1 MLMNLTSLNKLY
13 LWGVQCLICIAVLLF
28 LFINKPVSINANLT
42 SLFSE
47 TSNSDWQAV
56 QQKINS
62 QANTTQIYLIGH
74 SNLEQAKKASNTFV
88 EQAKTIADI
97 GSVTGKLSNIPNQNT
112 MIQSYQGFEQQLLSP
127 QFRTALQNKELDKIF
142 KIQFELINQIGDQL
156 VAQTLDKNPTLS
168 FADFLNRSPFPQNKI
183 NISND
188 GYLTVTHNELI
199 YILVTINTKEGALN
213 VNKAKAIVTALN
225 NIPLN
230 AEVEYIRT
238 GSIFY
243 SEEASSSAQSEMQL
257 LGGLSLIATLF
268 LIFISYRRVS
278 VVIATLFLISVSILY
293 GLIGLNIFFD
303 EVNLLTMVFAITLI
317 GVAVDYSFHS
327 FTELQ
332 NVSPE
337 QRSPLTK
344 IRISLILSFITT
356 ALGYLLLLIV
366 PFILFKQI
374 AVFTVFGLLGALLT
388 VLLVFPYLHKKLNF
402 NRAKPAAF
410 YHKVNQFH
418 QQTLNK
424 STTSII
430 VFGILAVLCIAS
442 LVNITFLDNPK
453 SFYRVSDNL
462 TNNEE
467 KVKSILG
474 QKFDNQYLLVKGDT
488 PQTLL
493 ENEEKILP
501 LLNRLQFN
509 HVIGSYQAISQWL
522 PSIKQQKRDNQLLVN
537 AANNQYFSQLSS
549 LLGLS
554 VNNLQQNQQYLIPNM
569 WFETQLGKTF
579 KNKWLEGNG
588 SYYSI
593 VRFSNITDVT
603 ALANALTPLD
613 KRFFVDN
620 TIFVDT
626 LADTERELS
635 LFREV
640 LLLVFAVAFTTA
652 FIVFTFRYG
661 WQRACIGAL
670 VPVIAFSV
678 ALALSQL
685 IQGHLNLFNVAAGLV
700 ILALGLDY
708 SVFYAEHGFTP
719 SITQTTLMS
728 ALSSIFVFAMLGFS
742 STPAISSFGQTVFIG
757 IVITFLFAPIITKTV
772 KILPTTKLPATTL
785 RNIRKN
791 D

>member
-13 LWGVQCLICIAVLLF
+13 LWGAQCLICIAVLLF
-28 LFINKPVSINANLT
+28 LVINKPVSINANLT

-47 TSNSDWQAV
+47 TNNSDWQSI

-74 SNLEQAKKASNTFV
+74 SNLEQAKQASNVFV

-97 GSVTGKLSNIPNQNT
+97 GSVTGKLSNIPNQST
-112 MIQSYQGFEQQLLSP
+112 MVQSYQGFEQQLLSP
-127 QFRTALQNKELDKIF
+127 QFRTALQNKDLDKIF

-183 NISND
+183 NISNE
-188 GYLTVTHNELI
+188 GYLTVTYNELI

-213 VNKAKAIVTALN
+213 VNKAKAIVSALN

-238 GSIFY
+238 GGIFY
-243 SEEASSSAQSEMQL
+243 SDEASSSAQSEMQL

-293 GLIGLNIFFD
+293 GFIGLNIFFD

-344 IRISLILSFITT
+344 IRISLVLSFITT

-402 NRAKPAAF
+402 SRVKPAVF

-418 QQTLNK
+418 QQILNK

-430 VFGILAVLCIAS
+430 VFGILALLCIAS

-462 TNNEE
+462 ANNEE

-474 QKFDNQYLLVKGDT
+474 QKFDNQYLLVKGDS

-522 PSIKQQKRDNQLLVN
+522 PSIKQQKLDNQLLVN
-537 AANNQYFSQLSS
+537 AAKNQYFNQFSS
-549 LLGLS
+549 LLGLN
-554 VNNLQQNQQYLIPNM
+554 VNNLQQTQQYLTPNI

-579 KNKWLEGNG
+579 KNKWLEDNG

-593 VRFSNITDVT
+593 VRFSNITNVT

-613 KRFFVDN
+613 NRLFVDN

-640 LLLVFAVAFTTA
+640 LLLVFAVAFATA
-652 FIVFTFRYG
+652 FVVFTFRYG

-772 KILPTTKLPATTL
+772 KILPTTKLPAITL